1 MSKVS
6 RWLFCP
12 FLLDAMLAPAALG
25 CGADPLAALHGPGF
39 EDNFKKPS
47 PLWYVDGKSG
57 YFADGQLVLKPDA
70 GRATWAMIDSFRFS
84 SALYC
89 VDVKMPPEPAPGS
102 RAGLVFGKVDSNNYF
117 TALISPDGN
126 WSLNQVVNNS
136 LKVIRDSRLS
146 SEKFKPRAVNE
157 IKVRL
162 KPGPFYASK
171 LYVRM
176 WINGEIVGN
185 PDVEPVVGGFG
196 AFAWSGADKAGEW
209 RFLNVTATA
218 ASNPEGKYK
227 VTGAYPGGARYAGTV
242 SVSFNN
248 FARGSERYD
257 VGWNVDGKE
266 VSGTGVVNGEV
277 FSVTYPTGGSTG
289 VAPTRRGTGVAAYV
303 VSATGW
309 SGQRTNPA
317 QDARIATETWVRQP
331 P

>member
-266 VSGTGVVNGEV
+266 VNGEV

-303 VSATGW
+303 VSATGL